1 MQPVSVLS
9 TTNLKDKLLR
19 RVADVSPR
27 VSLRQAFCRTGEEV
41 TPHMAAMT
49 RRYNE
54 RLTDLFIENL
64 RRYLSGRELLNR
76 VDAERG
82 Y

>member
-1 MQPVSVLS
+1 MEPVSVLS
-9 TTNLKDKLLR
+9 TTNLKDELLG

-27 VSLRQAFCRTGEEV
+27 VSLRQGFCRTGQEV

-49 RRYNE
+49 RRHNE

-64 RRYLSGRELLNR
+64 RRYLSGQELLNR